1 MHAEPDGR
9 QEAVPSLRD
18 GRADEL
24 ELAHLSR
31 EQVFQ
36 QAQEALD
43 QVGRI
48 GFILAPG
55 CALPTDINP
64 ELLFA
69 IREFA
74 ERV

>member
-1 MHAEPDGR
+1 MGGLNEM
-9 QEAVPSLRD
+9 
-18 GRADEL
+18 
-24 ELAHLSR
+24 ELARFRR

-36 QAQEALD
+36 HAQEALD
-43 QVGRI
+43 QVGRT

-69 IREFA
+69 IRECA
-74 ERV
+74 ERA

>member
-1 MHAEPDGR
+1 MGG
-9 QEAVPSLRD
+9 LN
-18 GRADEL
+18 EL

-48 GFILAPG
+48 GFILASG